1 MKKLITIPTAA
12 FLLLFSATGCH
23 NGTSNPPPPPPPAG
37 SANIVISNIEIR
49 PNPYHL
55 YPATNYK
62 AGEYYVLVSVTN
74 TGTAACTASL
84 FFTLKV
90 LKADQY
96 GNFNSAATGIGG
108 ATLTDPVSPNET
120 KYVKIAIDGWL
131 TLATA
136 QGDFDTVAGTYK
148 TSLAVTANDPITIN
162 QTIPESLFQV
172 VKQ

>member
-1 MKKLITIPTAA
+1 MKKLITIAVPV
-12 FLLLFSATGCH
+12 FLLLFFATGCH
-23 NGTSNPPPPPPPAG
+23 NGNINPPQPQPAG
-37 SANIVISNIEIR
+37 SANIIISNIEIR

-55 YPATNYK
+55 WPATNYK

-74 TGTAACTASL
+74 TGTATCTASL

-96 GNFNSAATGIGG
+96 GNFNSPAKVIGG
-108 ATLTDPVSPNET
+108 LTLTDAIIPHEI
-120 KYVKIAIDGWL
+120 KYVKIPIDGWV

-136 QGDFDTVAGTYK
+136 QGDFDKIAGTYK
-148 TSLAVTANDPITIN
+148 TNLQVTTNDPITIN
-162 QTIPESLFQV
+162 QTIPQPLFQI